1 MLGRPFAAQPYR
13 RYGYVADVHA
23 TKVMADSDVHSL
35 EIEYY
40 ADEVSADLQLIAG
53 TELVE
58 KMMRNRLVVVTNNN
72 DIAWQDL
79 MTDVTGLYH
88 IRPLDKSKQI
98 YQLWFE
104 LKADI
109 EQFNNNLFVSKL
121 SNTAHEP
128 A

>member
-1 MLGRPFAAQPYR
+1 MKRHNMKELKNNIKIVRNG
-13 RYGYVADVHA
+13 G
-23 TKVMADSDVHSL
+23 SL
-35 EIEYY
+35 SET
-40 ADEVSADLQLIAG
+40 DLQLIAG

-58 KMMRNRLVVVTNNN
+58 NMMRNRIIVVTNNN
-72 DIAWQDL
+72 DIDWTNL

-104 LKADI
+104 TAKDT
-109 EQFNNNLFVSKL
+109 EQFNKNLYVSKL
-121 SNTAHEP
+121 SNTAHEQ

>member
-1 MLGRPFAAQPYR
+1 MKELKNNIKI
-13 RYGYVADVHA
+13 VHNGG
-23 TKVMADSDVHSL
+23 SL
-35 EIEYY
+35 SET
-40 ADEVSADLQLIAG
+40 DLQLIAG

-58 KMMRNRLVVVTNNN
+58 NMMRNRIIVVTNNN
-72 DIAWQDL
+72 DIDWTNL

-104 LKADI
+104 TAIDT
-109 EQFNNNLFVSKL
+109 EQFNKNLYVSKL
-121 SNTAHEP
+121 SNTAHEK

>member
-1 MLGRPFAAQPYR
+1 MKELKNNIKIVNNG
-13 RYGYVADVHA
+13 G
-23 TKVMADSDVHSL
+23 SL
-35 EIEYY
+35 SET
-40 ADEVSADLQLIAG
+40 DLQLIAG
-53 TELVE
+53 TDLVME
-58 KMMRNRLVVVTNNN
+58 MMRNRLVVVTNNN
-72 DIAWQDL
+72 DIAWNDL
-79 MTDVTGLYH
+79 MKDVTGLYH

>member
-1 MLGRPFAAQPYR
+1 MVDTIISSLYNNTIMGMI
-13 RYGYVADVHA
+13 
-23 TKVMADSDVHSL
+23 KVNKEKSNKIKIVNNGGSL
-35 EIEYY
+35 SET
-40 ADEVSADLQLIAG
+40 DLQLIAG
-53 TELVE
+53 TELVME
-58 KMMRNRLVVVTNNN
+58 MMRNRLVVVTNNN
-72 DIAWQDL
+72 DIAWNDL

>member
-1 MLGRPFAAQPYR
+1 MKKEKSNRIKIVNNG
-13 RYGYVADVHA
+13 G
-23 TKVMADSDVHSL
+23 SL
-35 EIEYY
+35 SET
-40 ADEVSADLQLIAG
+40 DLQLIAG
-53 TELVE
+53 TDLVME
-58 KMMRNRLVVVTNNN
+58 MMRNRLVVVTNNN
-72 DIAWQDL
+72 DIAWNDL
-79 MTDVTGLYH
+79 MKDVTGLYH

>member
-1 MLGRPFAAQPYR
+1 MGMI
-13 RYGYVADVHA
+13 
-23 TKVMADSDVHSL
+23 KVKKEKSNRIKIVNNGGSL
-35 EIEYY
+35 SET
-40 ADEVSADLQLIAG
+40 DLQLIAG
-53 TELVE
+53 TDLVME
-58 KMMRNRLVVVTNNN
+58 MMRNRLVVVTNNN
-72 DIAWQDL
+72 DIAWNDL
-79 MTDVTGLYH
+79 MKDVTGLYH

>member
-1 MLGRPFAAQPYR
+1 MGMI
-13 RYGYVADVHA
+13 
-23 TKVMADSDVHSL
+23 KVKKEKSNRIKIVNNGGSL
-35 EIEYY
+35 SET
-40 ADEVSADLQLIAG
+40 DLQLIAG

-72 DIAWQDL
+72 DIAWHDL

-88 IRPLDKSKQI
+88 IRPLDKSKKI

-104 LKADI
+104 TEEDNK
-109 EQFNNNLFVSKL
+109 QFTKNLYVSKL

>member
-1 MLGRPFAAQPYR
+1 MI
-13 RYGYVADVHA
+13 
-23 TKVMADSDVHSL
+23 KVKKEKSNRIKIVNNGGSL
-35 EIEYY
+35 SET
-40 ADEVSADLQLIAG
+40 DLQLIAG
-53 TELVE
+53 TDLVME
-58 KMMRNRLVVVTNNN
+58 MMRNRLVVVTNNN
-72 DIAWQDL
+72 DIAWNDL
-79 MTDVTGLYH
+79 MKDVTGLYH